1 MPDMQRKFGGND
13 ERSVNNFHA
22 GAFPVL
28 RAAVPLWYNGLKEK
42 RTMRPSPAGD
52 GLYREEVFT
61 HLRRKLPMKLH
72 FYGADRCVTGSCHC
86 LEINGKKILIDC
98 GLQQG
103 RDEMDNRYLA
113 FAPGNIDILLVTH
126 AHIDHTGRIPLLVK
140 NGFHGRILTTRL
152 TADLM
157 KIMLLDSAHIQES
170 DAEYENRKGERAGR
184 DPVEPLYTEQDALD
198 VFKYVTTCE
207 YGEKIDLCEGVS
219 AVFTDAGHLLGS
231 ASITLELEEVGV
243 HKTVVFSG
251 DIGNVDQPIIRDP
264 QLLKKADYVVMESTY
279 GDRNH
284 TEVWSYT
291 DELAEII
298 DETLGK
304 GGNVVIPSFAVGRT
318 QELLY
323 FIREIKDQKLVKS
336 TPNFPV
342 YIDSPLAKSAT
353 TVFCG
358 DLHGYLDEQALELV
372 KDGTHMFTF
381 PNLNLVE
388 SSEESKMLNMDTTPK
403 VIISASGMCDAGR
416 IRHHLKHNLW
426 RANSAVVFVGFQS
439 PGTLGR
445 RLLDGVEKVKLFGEE
460 IAVKAKI
467 VNFQGLSSHADH
479 DHLIEWI
486 KAFDPKPAHVFVV
499 HGDADVAPVFA
510 DELCSL
516 GFSAHAAKF
525 TESYDLAAGAMLSEG
540 YISERKRTMQASRAD
555 NLYGKLLAAGEALL
569 ELIRR
574 FKGRSNKEIAAFTGQ
589 ITALIDRFQ

>member
-1 MPDMQRKFGGND
+1 
-13 ERSVNNFHA
+13 
-22 GAFPVL
+22 
-28 RAAVPLWYNGLKEK
+28 
-42 RTMRPSPAGD
+42 
-52 GLYREEVFT
+52 
-61 HLRRKLPMKLH
+61 MKLH

-86 LEINGKKILIDC
+86 LEINGKRILVDC

-103 RDEMDNRYLA
+103 RDELDNAMFA
-113 FAPGNIDILLVTH
+113 FNSGDIDILLVTH

-184 DPVEPLYTEQDALD
+184 EHVDPLYTEQDALD

-207 YGEKIDLCEGVS
+207 YKEKVDLCEGVS

-231 ASITLELEEVGV
+231 ASITLELEENGV
-243 HKTVVFSG
+243 HKTIVFSG

-342 YIDSPLAKSAT
+342 YIDSPLAKAAT

-388 SSEESKMLNMDTTPK
+388 SSEESKMLNMDSTPK

-479 DHLIEWI
+479 DHLVQWI
-486 KAFDPKPAHVFVV
+486 KAFDPKPTHVFVV
-499 HGDADVAPVFA
+499 HGDEDVAPVFA
-510 DELCSL
+510 EELNSL
-516 GFSAHAAKF
+516 GFHAHAAKF
-525 TESYDLAAGAMLSEG
+525 TECYDLAANEMVSEG
-540 YISERKRTMQASRAD
+540 YISERKRTAQKSRAD
-555 NLYGKLLAAGEALL
+555 NLYAKLVAAAESLL
-569 ELIRR
+569 EFAKRC
-574 FKGRSNKEIAAFTGQ
+574 KGRPNKDISALTGQ
-589 ITALIDRFQ
+589 IISLIERFRE

>member
-1 MPDMQRKFGGND
+1 
-13 ERSVNNFHA
+13 
-22 GAFPVL
+22 
-28 RAAVPLWYNGLKEK
+28 
-42 RTMRPSPAGD
+42 
-52 GLYREEVFT
+52 
-61 HLRRKLPMKLH
+61 MKLH

-86 LEINGKKILIDC
+86 LEINGKKILVDC

-103 RDEMDNRYLA
+103 RDELDNRYLA

-184 DPVEPLYTEQDALD
+184 EHVEPLYTEQDALD

-207 YGEKIDLCEGVS
+207 YEEKVDICEGVS

-231 ASITLELEEVGV
+231 ASITLELEENGV
-243 HKTVVFSG
+243 HKTIVFSG

-342 YIDSPLAKSAT
+342 YIDSPLAKAAT

-479 DHLIEWI
+479 DHLVQWI
-486 KAFDPKPAHVFVV
+486 KAFDPKPTHVFVV
-499 HGDADVAPVFA
+499 HGDEDVAPVFA
-510 DELCSL
+510 EELNSL
-516 GFSAHAAKF
+516 GFHAHAAKF
-525 TESYDLAAGAMLSEG
+525 TECYDLAANEMVSEG
-540 YISERKRTMQASRAD
+540 YISERKRTAQKSRAD
-555 NLYGKLLAAGEALL
+555 NLYAKLVAAAESLL
-569 ELIRR
+569 EFAKRC
-574 FKGRSNKEIAAFTGQ
+574 KGRPNKDISALTGQ
-589 ITALIDRFQ
+589 IISLIERFRE